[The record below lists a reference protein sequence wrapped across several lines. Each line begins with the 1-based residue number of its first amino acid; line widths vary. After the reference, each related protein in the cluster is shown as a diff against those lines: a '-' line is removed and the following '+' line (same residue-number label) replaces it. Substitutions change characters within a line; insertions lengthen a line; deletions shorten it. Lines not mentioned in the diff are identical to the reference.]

1 MHSSRLLTA
10 LIAVAAGTV
19 LSPAFAGAAGGP
31 IIPVAADG
39 TIGIESPD
47 GQSRYV
53 TLDGDGSIVAKIDK
67 GSGEVVSVRP
77 VRDPAGGYFGIPQ
90 VAGDG
95 SAAGLSA
102 DGRRLVLIRIGPVN
116 EARLLVLGTGR
127 RLRILNRITL
137 KGQYSF
143 DAISP
148 DGRTAYV
155 VEYPRPFRYDRYRVL
170 KLDLKSGRLAQKPI
184 ADEDVGIEEEEEG
197 AGGVA
202 GEMRG
207 TALSR
212 VGSEDG
218 RWAYTLYDGGG
229 DVPFIHALDTVGD
242 KAVCVFLPQL
252 EDLDGREI
260 AKASIATGPEPGTI
274 SVIGREDQGSPELA
288 RVDTTTFAVTAPVPE
303 GDESGSGLTAPLI
316 LAGLALAG
324 SGFGLFLV
332 RRHRRTAA
340 RAAI

>member
-1 MHSSRLLTA
+1 MFQK
-10 LIAVAAGTV
+10 
-19 LSPAFAGAAGGP
+19 SPAFALFRK
-31 IIPVAADG
+31 PV
-39 TIGIESPD
+39 
-47 GQSRYV
+47 
-53 TLDGDGSIVAKIDK
+53 GDDFT
-67 GSGEVVSVRP
+67 P
-77 VRDPAGGYFGIPQ
+77 VWPEKWPAEKLRARKEAI
-90 VAGDG
+90 G
-95 SAAGLSA
+95 SASF
-102 DGRRLVLIRIGPVN
+102 
-116 EARLLVLGTGR
+116 ARGYLLR
-127 RLRILNRITL
+127 
-137 KGQYSF
+137 
-143 DAISP
+143 
-148 DGRTAYV
+148 
-155 VEYPRPFRYDRYRVL
+155 
-170 KLDLKSGRLAQKPI
+170 PI
-184 ADEDVGIEEEEEG
+184 ADEDVGIEEEEEEG

-316 LAGLALAG
+316 LGGLALAG